1 MALFLTIFFPQQ
13 LLNLL
18 IRILIRDKLNPVNP
32 D

>member
-1 MALFLTIFFPQQ
+1 MALSLTIFFPQQ

-18 IRILIRDKLNPVNP
+18 IRILIREKLNPVNP

>member
-1 MALFLTIFFPQQ
+1 MTLFLTIFFPQQ

-18 IRILIRDKLNPVNP
+18 IRILIREKLNPVNP